1 MKKNI
6 LLIVLGIV
14 TVICVIIGSIKHV
27 GGGFKRMEE
36 VGLVTKED
44 NRYHFHLFEDDYNY
58 DYDDDY
64 ESDKSGKFNINEKL
78 EAFSSIK
85 MNVHV
90 MEIIVEEGPEFK
102 LESTYN
108 KDYLKPTFSV
118 NDGVLKIGQSER
130 RSKVFNGGNHNCRVV
145 ITIPSSASLSSLD
158 IDSNVGEMKLR
169 DIKAEKIDLDV
180 NVGEVSVRNVS
191 FDEISC
197 DTNVGEINIDPEGKL
212 EDYGMS
218 LSTDVGTVH
227 IDGRNYKRSYNS
239 RGNGKKSITANSNV
253 GEINVR

>member
-14 TVICVIIGSIKHV
+14 TVVCIIIGSIKHV
-27 GGGFKRMEE
+27 GGGFKRMED
-36 VGLVTKED
+36 VGLVSKED
-44 NRYHFHLFEDDYNY
+44 GRYHFHLFEDDYNY
-58 DYDDDY
+58 DYDVDY
-64 ESDKSGKFNINEKL
+64 DSDKSGKFSINEKL

-102 LESTYN
+102 LESSYN
-108 KDYLKPTFSV
+108 KDYLKPDFSV
-118 NDGVLKIGQSER
+118 NNGVLKIGQAER
-130 RSKVFNGGNHNCRVV
+130 RSKFFNGGNQSCRVI

-158 IDSNVGEMKLR
+158 IDSNVGEIKLR

-191 FDEISC
+191 FDEITC
-197 DTNVGEINIDPEGKL
+197 DTNVGEINIDPEDKL
-212 EDYGMS
+212 EDYSIS
-218 LSTDVGTVH
+218 LSADVGTVH
-227 IDGRNYKRSYNS
+227 VDGRNYKRSYNC
-239 RGNGKKSITANSNV
+239 RGDGKKSITASSNV

>member
-6 LLIVLGIV
+6 LLIVLGLV
-14 TVICVIIGSIKHV
+14 TVACIIIGSIKHV
-27 GGGFKRMEE
+27 GGGVKKMED
-36 VGLVTKED
+36 VGLVSKED
-44 NRYHFHLFEDDYNY
+44 GHYSFHLFEDDYN
-58 DYDDDY
+58 YDDDY

-78 EAFSSIK
+78 EALSSIK

-118 NDGVLKIGQSER
+118 NDGVLKIGQTER
-130 RSKVFNGGNHNCRVV
+130 RSKVFNGGNQNCRVV

-158 IDSNVGEMKLR
+158 IDSNVGEIKLR

-197 DTNVGEINIDPEGKL
+197 DTNVGEININPEGNL

-227 IDGRNYKRSYNS
+227 VDGRNYKRSYNC
-239 RGNGKKSITANSNV
+239 RGDGKKKITANANV
-253 GEINVR
+253 GEIDVR